1 MIHKDEKEL
10 KAESKMYDKAMEYLF
25 FRIFDVIYGKHP
37 KKFEDTIHENADSIY
52 IAALAR
58 STAMV
63 ATGVTVPKGIKIR
76 DYYERAMHFKWYFD
90 KKFMDEVNEGARECA
105 REKSAIKKHSKNDP
119 KEKEVSKEMLH

>member
-25 FRIFDVIYGKHP
+25 FRIFDVIHGKYP
-37 KKFEDTIHENADSIY
+37 KKFENTIHENADSIY
-52 IAALAR
+52 IAALAQ

-63 ATGVTVPKGIKIR
+63 ATGGTPPKGIEIQ

-105 REKSAIKKHSKNDP
+105 REKSAIQKHSKNDP
-119 KEKEVSKEMLH
+119 RENEVS